1 MREGRDGV
9 KHKNL
14 VSVIKQVSLPFCPS
28 PDPPLS
34 RLYVQWRFR
43 VGVEKQFMAL
53 QKGFHELIPPHLLK
67 MFDEKELELLISGLG
82 KVDVEDWK
90 ANTRLKHCTHE
101 TNVIQWFWEVRR
113 IGGEVGRRREE
124 GGKRGGRREERR
136 KEGRDEEGGKE
147 GRKRKGRT

>member
-1 MREGRDGV
+1 MRVGGREGEESEGRKRRGRA
-9 KHKNL
+9 HEYL
-14 VSVIKQVSLPFCPS
+14 RGLAFCPS
-28 PDPPLS
+28 PDPPLP

-113 IGGEVGRRREE
+113 IGGE
-124 GGKRGGRREERR
+124 
-136 KEGRDEEGGKE
+136 EGGKE
-147 GRKRKGRT
+147 GRRWKERRKGGGWTDC